1 MEIEKQVFDIF
12 GSFLKDLSK
21 TFPEIKNCLYRNYE
35 KELVN
40 ETKKL
45 NDSPKIKKFLKIIQ
59 ENETFIEKKDISFMK
74 KDIQLLEEI
83 CFKNLWEKNISD
95 KTRETIW
102 KYLQTFSIININL
115 NSGEQLK
122 EALET
127 IGNSEE
133 LKKEDIKDKQ
143 TAKDL
148 KKLKKLTEGVT
159 QNVSNEEKE
168 LDNILG
174 GMMDSDIGKIAKE
187 VASEINIEEMFGG
200 MDGSDPSKIMQQ
212 MMNPEKIG
220 SIFQNINK
228 IIETKVDQG
237 DLKKENLQSEAKGM
251 YEKMSDNPVFGDIM
265 NQMNPENMNE
275 ESKETKAETKV
286 ETTPELTSEEKRKKL
301 KAKINEKKKERIK

>member
-45 NDSPKIKKFLKIIQ
+45 NDSPKIKEFLKIIQ

-127 IGNSEE
+127 IGTSEE

>member
-45 NDSPKIKKFLKIIQ
+45 NDSPKIKEFLKIIQ
-59 ENETFIEKKDISFMK
+59 ENETLIEKKDISFMK

-115 NSGEQLK
+115 NSGKQLK

-148 KKLKKLTEGVT
+148 KKLKKLTEDVT
-159 QNVSNEEKE
+159 QNVSEEETE
-168 LDNILG
+168 LDTILG

-228 IIETKVDQG
+228 IIETKVDKG
-237 DLKKENLQSEAKGM
+237 DLKKENLQSEAKDM
-251 YEKMSDNPVFGDIM
+251 YEKMSGNPVFGDIM
-265 NQMNPENMNE
+265 NQMNPNNMNE
-275 ESKETKAETKV
+275 ESKESKAETKA

>member
-45 NDSPKIKKFLKIIQ
+45 NDSPKIKEFLKIIQ

-83 CFKNLWEKNISD
+83 CFKNLWEKNISE

-127 IGNSEE
+127 IGTSEE

-174 GMMDSDIGKIAKE
+174 GMMDSDIGRIAKE

-237 DLKKENLQSEAKGM
+237 DLKKENLQSEAKDM
-251 YEKMSDNPVFGDIM
+251 YEKMSGNPVFGDIM

-275 ESKETKAETKV
+275 ESKETKETKA

>member
-148 KKLKKLTEGVT
+148 KKLKKLTEDVT
-159 QNVSNEEKE
+159 QNVSDEEKE

-265 NQMNPENMNE
+265 NQMNPNNMNE
-275 ESKETKAETKV
+275 ESNAGPTS
-286 ETTPELTSEEKRKKL
+286 ELTSEEKRKKL